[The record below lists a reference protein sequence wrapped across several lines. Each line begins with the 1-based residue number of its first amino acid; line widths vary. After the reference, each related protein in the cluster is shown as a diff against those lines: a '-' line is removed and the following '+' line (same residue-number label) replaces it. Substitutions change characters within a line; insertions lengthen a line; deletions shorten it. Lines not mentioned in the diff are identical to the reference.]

1 MARKHPGVTPL
12 EDDLLTALGFCPPDE
27 KSVQPRLQSL
37 LRVLQRESHH
47 LRIWDH
53 IKAPALF
60 PQQIRNRAFL
70 LGLEP
75 LARGAEARLAGL
87 GQGHALLRWRASL
100 ESPTLVRTLSGRSG
114 WVWALALSGDGRV
127 VSGSFDGTV
136 KVWDLNSGQEERTLS
151 GHGGG
156 VSALAV
162 TGDGRVVSGS
172 FDGTVKVWNLNS
184 GQEQRMLS
192 GHGDRVNAV
201 AMTGDGRVVSGSF
214 DGTVKVWNLASGQE
228 QRMLSGHG
236 GAVMA
241 LAVTGDGRVV
251 TGSFDGT
258 VTVWDLNSG
267 SCLATVLLD
276 SRHQSLDAKVGADGI
291 TLVVGEAS
299 GAVSCFRL
307 VLHESSG
314 LHRHGHEAEVR
325 GKGSRMGPSILSGR
339 PEWGKSSVAPPGVES
354 WVAPLDAPWN
364 AHGRHGSW

>member
-1 MARKHPGVTPL
+1 MTPL

-151 GHGGG
+151 GHGGW
-156 VSALAV
+156 VTALAV
-162 TGDGRVVSGS
+162 TGDGR
-172 FDGTVKVWNLNS
+172 
-184 GQEQRMLS
+184 
-192 GHGDRVNAV
+192 
-201 AMTGDGRVVSGSF
+201 
-214 DGTVKVWNLASGQE
+214 
-228 QRMLSGHG
+228 
-236 GAVMA
+236 
-241 LAVTGDGRVV
+241 AVTG
-251 TGSFDGT
+251 SSSDGT

-267 SCLATVLLD
+267 SCLATVPLD
-276 SRHQSLDAKVGADGI
+276 DSPQPLDVKAGSDGI

-307 VLHESSG
+307 VL
-314 LHRHGHEAEVR
+314 
-325 GKGSRMGPSILSGR
+325 P
-339 PEWGKSSVAPPGVES
+339 
-354 WVAPLDAPWN
+354 
-364 AHGRHGSW
+364 